1 MRSKLILVTVLGLSV
16 AVTSASSA
24 AFADS
29 QARRHNNNAGVRVL
43 KVTLTNTQEADFDLG
58 ATGPSVGDRFSV
70 FGDVVRNGKRVGAGG
85 YECVTVGYK
94 PGPDPN
100 GPPAVATDL
109 CTGTLALREGQIS
122 VQGLVDRL
130 GPVPVTIAVTGG
142 TGAYRTAHGEA
153 QTSGPNEAGDEP
165 LTLRLIL

>member
-1 MRSKLILVTVLGLSV
+1 MRSKLILVTAALGLTV
-16 AVTSASSA
+16 ALTGASSS
-24 AFADS
+24 AFANS
-29 QARRHNNNAGVRVL
+29 QRHHDNNGGVRVL
-43 KVTLTNTQEADFDLG
+43 KVTLTNTQGADFDNG
-58 ATGPSVGDRFSV
+58 AKGPSAGDRFSV
-70 FGDVVRNGKRVGAGG
+70 FGDLVRNGKQVGTGG

-142 TGAYRTAHGEA
+142 TGAYRTAHGEL